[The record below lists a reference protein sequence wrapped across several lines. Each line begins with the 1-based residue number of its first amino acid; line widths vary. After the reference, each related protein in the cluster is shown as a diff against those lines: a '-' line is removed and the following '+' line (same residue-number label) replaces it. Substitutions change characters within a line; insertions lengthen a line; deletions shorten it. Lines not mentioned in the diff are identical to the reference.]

1 MKKQMQSAAVVLLA
15 VVLAGCAA
23 DVEQKKEPETIV
35 LSVLAGQSTSDAGV
49 EDMIDEWLEE
59 KFPEVTLEWECVDW
73 GDRFGTQVQSR
84 IAAGDVPDIL
94 IGKAQDVQN
103 YAKTGNLGQIDDA
116 CREKITDEAL
126 PSVEVDG
133 KVYGIPYTAWYQGVV
148 YNKNIFW
155 KYDLS
160 VPTTME
166 ELEETV
172 DILQKH
178 KVVPFAAHFQ
188 EAWKAANMSMQY
200 MMNEVFREEP
210 HWGEKFRKGETGFE
224 TDERMQRCI
233 TNNQY
238 ILEHSWDDAL
248 LIDQFESDSRFTK
261 GEAAMYLTGSWSMQF
276 AGEYGKGLSFGIFP
290 FPNQEGD
297 ACLLRETNMTFMK
310 SADTDQEELIDEIFA
325 ELLKDKKLAQEIMEF
340 TQSSPAVKGLGT
352 KSSNALQDDI
362 DQYEEKGEVIDVTIG
377 NSQLIWPFQ
386 LALGQ
391 QELRWLKGEKTLNEV
406 LSFADSQ
413 RSASNYIYME
423 DGSE

>member
-1 MKKQMQSAAVVLLA
+1 MKKQMQSAAVVLLS

-160 VPTTME
+160 IPTTME

-210 HWGEKFRKGETGFE
+210 HWGEKFRKGETGFG

-362 DQYEEKGEVIDVTIG
+362 DRYEEKGEVIDVTIG

-386 LALGQ
+386 LGLGQ
-391 QELRWLKGEKTLNEV
+391 QELRWLKGEKTLDEV

-413 RSASNYIYME
+413 RSASNYIYTE